1 MDLVE
6 IKRGLSSDKLDTY
19 SQVLDCK
26 SDSELIAVYM
36 AMQSIMSNFFPLV
49 QLLEV
54 TLRNSIHQVASDRFK
69 DDEWFKRIPST
80 NESKKQVDFALQ
92 QCLEDIGVKYT
103 SNDLISRL
111 PFGFWVH
118 MLHKRYNNP
127 RENECNLWQT
137 QLDKCFPNARAKGI
151 SLNTM
156 FQKLGSLNK
165 FRNRLFHH
173 EPAWKG
179 KSTKNRADAINYL
192 HAMYQEH
199 LEVINLMS
207 ASKRELIEILGFVE
221 SFNNECDIRRL
232 DRFTL
237 LLNDNVKAKQE

>member
-1 MDLVE
+1 
-6 IKRGLSSDKLDTY
+6 
-19 SQVLDCK
+19 
-26 SDSELIAVYM
+26 
-36 AMQSIMSNFFPLV
+36 
-49 QLLEV
+49 
-54 TLRNSIHQVASDRFK
+54 
-69 DDEWFKRIPST
+69 
-80 NESKKQVDFALQ
+80 
-92 QCLEDIGVKYT
+92 
-103 SNDLISRL
+103 
-111 PFGFWVH
+111 
-118 MLHKRYNNP
+118 
-127 RENECNLWQT
+127 
-137 QLDKCFPNARAKGI
+137 
-151 SLNTM
+151 M

-221 SFNNECDIRRL
+221 SFNNECDSRRL